1 MVCLPCS
8 YIIVKKV
15 MCLHFSGVSVAFSN
29 AYFGQYNGSMLLTG
43 LTCTGSETSLLS
55 CSHSNSVI
63 GSTGCLHSND
73 AGVKCSHG

>member
-1 MVCLPCS
+1 MVCFP
-8 YIIVKKV
+8 YTIVKKL
-15 MCLHFSGVSVAFSN
+15 MCFFSGVSVAFSN
-29 AYFGQYNGSMLLTG
+29 AYFGQYSGSMLLTG
-43 LTCTGSETSLLS
+43 LTCTGSETSLFS